1 MTSVSAGSIRVQ
13 CKKCGRSVP
22 SDQFVLDHLNKM
34 MVCQT
39 CARTPNKASPTVPG
53 QLNRNMPIA
62 PVKHSVDKTDKKN
75 IPGYDKDDEKINML
89 YQEKQNKL
97 GKFKKL
103 GDDKIKYQCSKC
115 KNQFP
120 FNVVRRT
127 PSKCTYC
134 GFDVYYP

>member
-1 MTSVSAGSIRVQ
+1 MSTNAGSIRVT

-22 SDQFVLDHLNKM
+22 SDQFVLDHINKM

-39 CARTPNKASPTVPG
+39 CARTPNKPSPTIPPQPLKG
-53 QLNRNMPIA
+53 PLPKPI
-62 PVKHSVDKTDKKN
+62 PFDKKH
-75 IPGYDKDDEKINML
+75 IPGYDKDDERLELL
-89 YQEKQNKL
+89 YQEKKNKM

-103 GDDKIKYQCSKC
+103 SEDKIKYQCSKC

-120 FNVVRRT
+120 FNIVRRT
-127 PSKCTYC
+127 PLKCTYC